1 MFLQNRYT
9 VVYFK
14 IIDRARSEERVKGKG
29 VYYER
34 HHILPRS
41 AGGSDTKANLVLL
54 TAKEHFICHLLLTKM
69 FEGTYLQSKMKHAF
83 SCMANLCN
91 RDQKRTVSRCYRFE
105 VAPFSEKTRK
115 TISEG
120 KMGSKN
126 PMYGRSEASAH
137 LRKFSDALKGKPR
150 DSETTKRIKQN
161 KLKRMCSLMYLHY
174 ETITDDTIR
183 DAKAKG
189 ILAISYPKSVSKIID
204 GLGYLP
210 LNSSE

>member
-9 VVYFK
+9 SVYFK
-14 IIDRARSEERVKGKG
+14 IIDRARSEERLKGQG

-41 AGGSDTKANLVLL
+41 AGGLDTKANLVLL

-115 TISEG
+115 AISEG

-137 LRKFSDALKGKPR
+137 LKKFSDALKGKPR
-150 DSETTKRIKQN
+150 DPETTKLIKQN
-161 KLKRMCSLMYLHY
+161 KLKKMCDLMYSY
-174 ETITDDTIR
+174 YDCITDENIK
-183 DAKAKG
+183 DAKLKG
-189 ILAISYPKSVSKIID
+189 ILAITYPKSVSKIVD

-210 LNSSE
+210 PKSD